1 MRRYF
6 TLDGLRALAYL
17 LAAIMLLVALLA
29 FWVGA
34 QAAETTL
41 AWDVVPGSALTRIF
55 QRRAPDCGN
64 AALYTPI
71 ADVPVPTSQ
80 YTLRELED
88 GGTYCWLVRA
98 VDAAGLQGQ
107 PSYVIGYTVPAPAL
121 KAPTQLRLPGQ
132 EGGR

>member
-1 MRRYF
+1 MRYWF
-6 TLDGLRALAYL
+6 MSLFALSTLLLCLSRA
-17 LAAIMLLVALLA
+17 
-29 FWVGA
+29 
-34 QAAETTL
+34 QSAETTL
-41 AWDVVPGSALTRIF
+41 AWDVVPGSSLTRIF

-71 ADVPVPTSQ
+71 ADVPVPTNQ

-121 KAPTQLRLPGQ
+121 TAPTQLRLPGQ
-132 EGGR
+132 EVGR